1 MPRRKKKNN
10 TLGMVS
16 IEDKANELLDEF
28 GITSDNTTE
37 TSIEEF
43 KTEPGTDFG
52 INTDITESEIT
63 SNEKMENEDEEIK
76 FGKEVPENARE
87 DMESSITTQE
97 ETKEKIENS
106 SIEEVDNKG
115 SEIQSSEKVEND
127 ATKIITLKCVPCLYT
142 WQGILGEKCP
152 KCGGRSIDRNAPIQ
166 ERF

>member
-1 MPRRKKKNN
+1 
-10 TLGMVS
+10 MVS

-43 KTEPGTDFG
+43 ETESNTDFD
-52 INTDITESEIT
+52 INTNIIGSEIT
-63 SNEKMENEDEEIK
+63 SSEDKMVIPESGKTEDKDEGIKSEE
-76 FGKEVPENARE
+76 EAPENVQE
-87 DMESSITTQE
+87 DMESSITSQE
-97 ETKEKIENS
+97 ETKEKTE
-106 SIEEVDNKG
+106 SISTEEVNNKG
-115 SEIQSSEKVEND
+115 SEMQSPEKVEND

-142 WQGILGEKCP
+142 WQGILGERCP